1 MIKNLKAI
9 KMAIKVKR
17 VIIKMIIIK
26 KAFIKIFVARKVVI
40 IKIVKITSN
49 FDIVVILIT
58 MKMID
63 LSVVS

>member
-1 MIKNLKAI
+1 
-9 KMAIKVKR
+9 MAIKVKR